1 MKSQTSSLE
10 FSHFPVMLSEVIKV
24 STPSKGGFFVDCTF
38 GGGGYSS
45 EFLKFSKTKVVGID
59 RDPSVISIAKKI
71 EKKFKKRFKFYQSK
85 FSQIDQIVN
94 HKVDTDCF

>member
-1 MKSQTSSLE
+1 MKSQLSSLE
-10 FSHFPVMLSEVIKV
+10 FSHFPVMLSEIIKV

-59 RDPSVISIAKKI
+59 RDPSVTSIAKKNR
-71 EKKFKKRFKFYQSK
+71 KK
-85 FSQIDQIVN
+85 I
-94 HKVDTDCF
+94 